1 MSPDGSIIFT
11 DSNADGV
18 FNLSPSG
25 EVKEI
30 LHGDP
35 KLRFADFSVHPL
47 EPHWILAVQEDH
59 RGADVLNTL
68 VAINSQTKTI
78 HPISKG
84 ADFYSHPRFSYDG
97 KRICWM
103 HWNHPDM
110 PWTGSELF
118 VAEWKSGE
126 PVEGKYISGKPKLVS
141 VCQPRWH
148 FDESLFFED
157 DRTGFWQLYRYDPL
171 SSDIEHIIL
180 GGFED
185 AEIGAREVYMGR

>member
-11 DSNADGV
+11 DSNTDGV

-25 EVKEI
+25 EAKEI
-30 LHGDP
+30 LRGDP

-47 EPHWILAVQEDH
+47 EPHWIVAVQEDH
-59 RGADVLNTL
+59 RGADVLNML

-78 HPISKG
+78 HPITKG

-110 PWTGSELF
+110 P
-118 VAEWKSGE
+118 
-126 PVEGKYISGKPKLVS
+126 
-141 VCQPRWH
+141 
-148 FDESLFFED
+148 
-157 DRTGFWQLYRYDPL
+157 
-171 SSDIEHIIL
+171 
-180 GGFED
+180 
-185 AEIGAREVYMGR
+185 